1 MSEWKHNDL
10 GQHVILITKGTTP
23 MSLGRSF
30 QESGINFIKA
40 ESITDSGRII
50 RDSLAFIDHDTHSLL
65 KRSQL
70 ISGDVLFS
78 IAGVLGRV
86 TLVGGEFIPANIN
99 QALALIRVKD
109 KHEIDRLYLKYYLTS
124 DYVKQ
129 QVRRIN
135 VQAAQANFSLADVNG
150 LLVRYP
156 KSIEVQRKI
165 ATILSTIDKV
175 IEKTEAAIEKYKAIK
190 AGMMQDL
197 FTRGIDT
204 QTGKLRPTFEEAPE
218 LYKESEL
225 GWIPKE
231 WEAGRFGDIC
241 KVKAGYSFKSSEFGS
256 NGYRL
261 IRISNI
267 QEYTVKNLENDVFIT
282 PNLSTQEYELK
293 LGDLLIALSG
303 ATTGKV
309 GLVKRES
316 LPALLNQRVGLFEPQ
331 DNTSIDYVYQI
342 VSDDSYQKSI
352 LDNCPSSAQPNVS
365 PKYLEAVLIKYAKD
379 QHEQALIVRL
389 LKSIDST
396 IEAEYNQLKK
406 SLKLK
411 QGLMADLLSGKV
423 RVNLNHDKVENR

>member
-1 MSEWKHNDL
+1 MSELVKALSTIAEINPP
-10 GQHVILITKGTTP
+10 V
-23 MSLGRSF
+23 SLAGLPEDYPVSF
-30 QESGINFIKA
+30 IGMVDVSE
-40 ESITDSGRII
+40 TGRII
-50 RDSLAFIDHDTHSLL
+50 NKHYREL
-65 KRSQL
+65 KEVKIGFTRFQE
-70 ISGDVLFS
+70 GDVLFAKITPCMENGKGA
-78 IAGVLGRV
+78 IAFGLTNNIGFGSTEFHVLRSKKNIGHTGYIYQIIQSPDFRLKAEAKMTGSAGQKRV
-86 TLVGGEFIPANIN
+86 PQEFVGNYKVFIPSTLDE
-99 QALALIRVKD
+99 Q
-109 KHEIDRLYLKYYLTS
+109 H
-124 DYVKQ
+124 
-129 QVRRIN
+129 
-135 VQAAQANFSLADVNG
+135 
-150 LLVRYP
+150 
-156 KSIEVQRKI
+156 KI
-165 ATILSTIDKV
+165 ATILGTVDKV
-175 IEKTEAAIEKYKAIK
+175 IEKTEAAIAKYKAIK
-190 AGMMQDL
+190 AGMMQDM
-197 FTRGIDT
+197 FIRGIDT
-204 QTGKLRPTFEEAPE
+204 KTGKLRPTFEEAPE

-231 WEAGRFGDIC
+231 WEAGKFGDIC

-282 PNLSTQEYELK
+282 PYLSTQEYELK

-331 DNTSIDYVYQI
+331 ENTSNDYVYQI
-342 VSDDSYQKSI
+342 VSDESYQKSI

-365 PKYLEAVLIKYAKD
+365 PKYLEAIPIKYAKD

-396 IEAEYNQLKK
+396 IEIEYNQLKK

-411 QGLMADLLSGKV
+411 QGLMADLLTGKV
-423 RVNLNHDKVENR
+423 RVNLNENKVENG